1 LKDNKMNNERKHKKG
16 RERRTKR
23 YRNQKD
29 HRSRIKN
36 NGERGTEKKKRKKRK
51 KERKKKKARAF
62 WTLRQK
68 NFFLQIPTFEGQG
81 TSPSHY
87 PPFFTLWDPCLETQ
101 EGIFWWEPHSQNLFF
116 GLSRLKNVKD
126 IGKKKKK
133 KERKKEGE
141 ENRRRVNGGGLD
153 SPL

>member
-1 LKDNKMNNERKHKKG
+1 MKESTRKDEKEGRRDMGIRRIIVAGSRTMAREEQRRRKERKQ
-16 RERRTKR
+16 T
-23 YRNQKD
+23 N
-29 HRSRIKN
+29 
-36 NGERGTEKKKRKKRK
+36 
-51 KERKKKKARAF
+51 KERKKKRGLF
-62 WTLRQK
+62 GPRQK

-126 IGKKKKK
+126 RKKKKK
-133 KERKKEGE
+133 RKKERGRGE
-141 ENRRRVNGGGLD
+141 QEEG
-153 SPL
+153 